1 MAVDYFLRIDGIE
14 GDSTDAKHK
23 GELEPESFGWGVAQ
37 TASIADGRGGG
48 AGKPQF
54 RELDFVQR
62 ASRSSPKLF
71 LACATG
77 QHLKDATLTAR
88 TAGKSPLEFLTIRL
102 ADVRVSSFEETAAG
116 GERPLEH
123 ATLSFARIEI
133 AYRPQEPG
141 GKALPELKAGY
152 DLKLN
157 RKL

>member
-1 MAVDYFLRIDGIE
+1 MAVDYFLKLAGIE
-14 GDSTDAKHK
+14 GESADAKHK

-37 TASIADGRGGG
+37 TPSTSDGRGGG

-62 ASRSSPKLF
+62 ANSSSAKLF

-77 QHLKDATLTAR
+77 QHLKEAVLTAR
-88 TAGKSPLEFLTIRL
+88 TAGKTPLEFLTIRL
-102 ADVRVSSFEETAAG
+102 TDVRVSSFEETATG
-116 GERPLEH
+116 SEHPLEH

-133 AYRPQEPG
+133 TYRPQGPA
-141 GKALPELKAGY
+141 GKALPELRAGY